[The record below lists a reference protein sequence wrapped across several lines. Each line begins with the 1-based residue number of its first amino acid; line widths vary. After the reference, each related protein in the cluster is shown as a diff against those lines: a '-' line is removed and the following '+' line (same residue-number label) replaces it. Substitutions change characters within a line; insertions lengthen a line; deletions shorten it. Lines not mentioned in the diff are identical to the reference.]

1 MANDFITHQLYAP
14 QVTADPFHKDRL
26 FSKQLGMVKAFWQD
40 LICADNF
47 RAAKWNQ

>member
-26 FSKQLGMVKAFWQD
+26 FSKQLKSVYKELHADHETGA
-40 LICADNF
+40 ADN
-47 RAAKWNQ
+47 K

>member
-26 FSKQLGMVKAFWQD
+26 FSKQLRSFYKE
-40 LICADNF
+40 LHAD
-47 RAAKWNQ
+47 RETGC